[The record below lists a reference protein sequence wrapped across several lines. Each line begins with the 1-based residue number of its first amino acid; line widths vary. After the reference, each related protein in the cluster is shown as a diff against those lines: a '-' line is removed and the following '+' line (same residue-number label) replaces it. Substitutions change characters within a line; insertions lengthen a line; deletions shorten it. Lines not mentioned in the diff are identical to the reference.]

1 MLDWLQMRRVVPDLE
16 IEPIVENLQH
26 SPLFGSVVLGP
37 VNRSLRGGQIT
48 TTSIG
53 VLGRDELDDVV
64 GEGRAHER
72 GDEVA
77 AVCIAEPRRVASLAN
92 WEMRTGT
99 IATRVVSVSVN
110 RR

>member
-1 MLDWLQMRRVVPDLE
+1 MLDWLQMKRVVPDLE

-53 VLGRDELDDVV
+53 VLGRDELDDAVRERPTECRA
-64 GEGRAHER
+64 EGVTPVRE
-72 GDEVA
+72 
-77 AVCIAEPRRVASLAN
+77 AEAG
-92 WEMRTGT
+92 GT
-99 IATRVVSVSVN
+99 ACPSNCKRSV
-110 RR
+110 